1 MTKTA
6 KTSAQWQQDFIN
18 LARSSKN
25 VSLRGKTPSKND
37 TALHTTYTK
46 IINCPL
52 WKSDGVKSGTQ
63 LTLFNQPTSICNCG
77 YEKYHGVHVPVANNN
92 NTPTIAAMVL

>member
-37 TALHTTYTK
+37 TALHTTYTM

-77 YEKYHGVHVPVANNN
+77 YK
-92 NTPTIAAMVL
+92 NTTVYMFR